1 MQVTHRTPYI
11 TQLHVPFYSI
21 TTSVFLVK
29 TEQGNLLF
37 DTATYP
43 TDVTELI
50 LPTLQKLG
58 VERDSLTHVFLS
70 HPHGDHAGGLP
81 TLLDAC
87 PHLNVI
93 AGSEALRS
101 VCGDAPYT
109 VAKDEDTLLDV
120 LRVVSL
126 PGHTADSIALLDTR
140 TNTLLSGDGL
150 QLYGI
155 FGAGWWGANI
165 PCPRAHLAAL
175 DRLAEMDLDVIYP
188 AHAYHPLTDA
198 YVGREEIQKALAL
211 CREPLFLIRERILAK
226 PDATDEELCEDYNR
240 QNLPKV
246 GVHVFAA
253 IRREML

>member
-1 MQVTHRTPYI
+1 MDL
-11 TQLHVPFYSI
+11 TQLTPDITRIRVPFADI

-29 TEQGNLLF
+29 TEQGHLLF
-37 DTATYP
+37 DTATEP
-43 TDVTELI
+43 ADVTERI
-50 LPTLQKLG
+50 LPALSSLG
-58 VERDSLTHVFLS
+58 VTSDSLTHVFLS

-81 TLLDAC
+81 TLLAAC
-87 PHLNVI
+87 PHLTVV
-93 AGSEALRS
+93 AGSDALRS
-101 VCGDAPYT
+101 VCADAHYT
-109 VAKDEDTLLDV
+109 VARDNDTLLDV
-120 LRVVSL
+120 LRVIAL
-126 PGHTADSIALLDTR
+126 PGHTADSVALLDTR

-211 CREPLFLIRERILAK
+211 CREPLYLIRDRILAK
-226 PDATDEELCEDYNR
+226 PDATDEELCEDYHQ

-246 GVHVFAA
+246 GAHVFAA
-253 IRREML
+253 VRRELL